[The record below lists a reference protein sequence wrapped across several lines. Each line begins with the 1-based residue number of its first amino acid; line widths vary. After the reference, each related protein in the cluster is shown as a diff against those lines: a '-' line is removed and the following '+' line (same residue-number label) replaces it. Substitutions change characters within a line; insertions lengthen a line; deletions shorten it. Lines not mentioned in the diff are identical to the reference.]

1 MATSDQTLVCVKQVK
16 QEVADEWDESMPLPG
31 DVIEG
36 FSEREADDDSFLP
49 VKASSEFSSQLGK
62 INPRGE
68 LIWIQ
73 VRRGDSLMKLQVRI
87 VQQKGSILQ
96 RKYTIQAATDHRHVA
111 DLGDLTLERCNE
123 LQEMSM
129 RVNKRRREF
138 RRSGIK
144 YNWKMKIGTY
154 LPDQCCS
161 VISSIL
167 FMPLISEYCIDT
179 TTARCMA
186 WFSAAVSS
194 GVPLVFVNIQ
204 TEQIPS
210 TEETHFLKREI
221 ATSKQKI
228 NNANQIM
235 HGIRLWF
242 LPGLAEISVVLI
254 PQPGEARFGMEI
266 KRTEEGFVYI
276 YSVMR
281 GSPADRAG
289 VREMYEESSA
299 NRFLL
304 VISRLQCKSI
314 MPTSACSAGLV
325 HCCDQSEM
333 KDILTSAIDQ
343 YETIQNQNIPHHAL
357 HFFNWASN
365 HNHYSHTPLC
375 YAAITDLLLSHSLS
389 ATPTDSPTTL
399 VFEEMPYEPN
409 MVTYNTLIHG
419 FCKKSDM
426 EGATRVFD
434 RLVESKSCKPDV
446 VSFTT
451 LIEGYSKRGDFRDAL
466 ECLKEIMEGVPR
478 ML

>member
-1 MATSDQTLVCVKQVK
+1 MVKSCFIYWEEGMATSDQTLVCVKQVK

-31 DVIEG
+31 DIIEG
-36 FSEREADDDSFLP
+36 FSERDADDDSFLP

-96 RKYTIQAATDHRHVA
+96 RHVA
-111 DLGDLTLERCNE
+111 DLGDLTSEQCNE
-123 LQEMSM
+123 LQEISI
-129 RVNKRRREF
+129 RVNKRGREF

-144 YNWKMKIGTY
+144 YDWKMKIGTY
-154 LPDQCCS
+154 LSDQCCS

-167 FMPLISEYCIDT
+167 FMPLISEYRIDT
-179 TTARCMA
+179 TTTRCMA
-186 WFSAAVSS
+186 WFSAAISS

-254 PQPGEARFGMEI
+254 PQPVEARFGMEI
-266 KRTEEGFVYI
+266 KRTKESFVYI

-299 NRFLL
+299 NGFLL

-343 YETIQNQNIPHHAL
+343 YETIQLHVMAWPNQTRP
-357 HFFNWASN
+357 
-365 HNHYSHTPLC
+365 
-375 YAAITDLLLSHSLS
+375 
-389 ATPTDSPTTL
+389 SP
-399 VFEEMPYEPN
+399 
-409 MVTYNTLIHG
+409 I
-419 FCKKSDM
+419 
-426 EGATRVFD
+426 
-434 RLVESKSCKPDV
+434 PDV
-446 VSFTT
+446 GGFAA
-451 LIEGYSKRGDFRDAL
+451 LLHPKRDSSL
-466 ECLKEIMEGVPR
+466 
-478 ML
+478 

>member
-1 MATSDQTLVCVKQVK
+1 MVKSCFIYWEEGMATSDQTLVCVKQVK

-31 DVIEG
+31 DIIEG
-36 FSEREADDDSFLP
+36 FSERDADDDSFLP

-96 RKYTIQAATDHRHVA
+96 
-111 DLGDLTLERCNE
+111 
-123 LQEMSM
+123 
-129 RVNKRRREF
+129 
-138 RRSGIK
+138 
-144 YNWKMKIGTY
+144 
-154 LPDQCCS
+154 
-161 VISSIL
+161 
-167 FMPLISEYCIDT
+167 SEYRIDT
-179 TTARCMA
+179 TTTRCMA
-186 WFSAAVSS
+186 WFSAAISS

-254 PQPGEARFGMEI
+254 PQPVEARFGMEI
-266 KRTEEGFVYI
+266 KRTKESFVYI

-299 NRFLL
+299 NGFLL

-343 YETIQNQNIPHHAL
+343 YETIQLHVMAWPNQTRP
-357 HFFNWASN
+357 
-365 HNHYSHTPLC
+365 
-375 YAAITDLLLSHSLS
+375 
-389 ATPTDSPTTL
+389 SP
-399 VFEEMPYEPN
+399 
-409 MVTYNTLIHG
+409 I
-419 FCKKSDM
+419 
-426 EGATRVFD
+426 
-434 RLVESKSCKPDV
+434 PDV
-446 VSFTT
+446 GGFAA
-451 LIEGYSKRGDFRDAL
+451 LLHPKRDSSL
-466 ECLKEIMEGVPR
+466 
-478 ML
+478 